1 MAQPT
6 PTSYALL
13 GLLELRPW
21 TAYELVGQ
29 SRRSLRWFWP
39 RSEAHLYAE
48 LKRLVQLGYADA
60 ERVRAGQR
68 NRTRYSITAA
78 GSTAMQA
85 WLRTPPLP
93 PSLEFQGLLRVLF
106 ADQGTVDELRAAL
119 RATNEQARAMLA
131 DEMDLIREALTTGG
145 QFPERLN
152 LNVAVAEFLD
162 SYTRLIID
170 WTERTATEVASW
182 DSTRRRGL
190 TRAERALL
198 TRMLD
203 RNDAD
208 DERSSWPVDEDL

>member
-68 NRTRYSITAA
+68 SRTRYSITEA
-78 GSTAMQA
+78 GRKAMQA

-93 PSLEFQGLLRVLF
+93 PLLEFQGLLRVLF
-106 ADQGTVDELRAAL
+106 ADQGTVDDLQAAL
-119 RATNEQARAMLA
+119 RATNEQARAMLE
-131 DEMDLIREALTTGG
+131 DEMDLIREALRTGG

-152 LNVAVAEFLD
+152 LSVSVAEFLD

-170 WTERTATEVASW
+170 WTERTATEVAGW
-182 DSTRRRGL
+182 DSTQHRGL
-190 TRAERALL
+190 TRAERATL
-198 TRMLD
+198 TNMLE
-203 RNDAD
+203 RNDAAD
-208 DERSSWPVDEDL
+208 RARSVGS